1 MDIILLAFEKVQ
13 YRPLERSEGV
23 FVRLVVCLEKLYRE
37 IGRGSAVVAVR

>member
-23 FVRLVVCLEKLYRE
+23 FVRLVVCLAKLYLWVEAGLRS
-37 IGRGSAVVAVR
+37 GAMR